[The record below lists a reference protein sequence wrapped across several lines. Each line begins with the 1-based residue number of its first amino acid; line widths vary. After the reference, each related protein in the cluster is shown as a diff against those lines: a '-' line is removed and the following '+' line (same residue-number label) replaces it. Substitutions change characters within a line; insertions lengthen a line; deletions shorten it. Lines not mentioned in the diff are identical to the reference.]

1 MRLFLEFLSLS
12 RHHPLAPSVLRNFK
26 NFIFVTQSWCT
37 LCPQDIPLTLRS
49 MDRKPIR
56 TKMQVRHQK
65 PFKCLYYLIIWW
77 FGDHLIICSS
87 SGNLVIIWLSG
98 YHQELLLNG
107 VDCMIVSHSLRSLR
121 GGSDILLLSIVI
133 IWWSSGDHLVI
144 IWWSLIVCHRVLSLS
159 GACGGEE
166 LGPSDQ
172 DQLLRCRLSVVA
184 VVIIIIIIDLIIL
197 SSSQSLSGL
206 GGARTNWEAVM
217 WQERWDNLKGS
228 STKKISIA

>member
-77 FGDHLIICSS
+77 SSGDHLVIIWWFGDHLIICSS
-87 SGNLVIIWLSG
+87 SGNLVIIKSSFSMGLIVWLYATPFAASTDEG
-98 YHQELLLNG
+98 VTYNYFQLLLFG
-107 VDCMIVSHSLRSLR
+107 DHL
-121 GGSDILLLSIVI
+121 VI
-133 IWWSSGDHLVI
+133 IWWSSGDHWLYATACSASAEPVEEKSSDRATKI
-144 IWWSLIVCHRVLSLS
+144 SFSAAGGLSL
-159 GACGGEE
+159 
-166 LGPSDQ
+166 P
-172 DQLLRCRLSVVA
+172 
-184 VVIIIIIIDLIIL
+184 L
-197 SSSQSLSGL
+197 SSSSS
-206 GGARTNWEAVM
+206 
-217 WQERWDNLKGS
+217 S
-228 STKKISIA
+228 STSSSCHHHNHYQDLAAPAPTGRRSCGRRGGKI

>member
-98 YHQELLLNG
+98 DHQELLLNG
-107 VDCMIVSHSLRSLR
+107 VDCLIVCHSLRSLN
-121 GGSDILLLSIVI
+121 GWGSDIQLFSIVT
-133 IWWSSGDHLVI
+133 IWWSSGDHWLYACSASAEPAEEKSSDRATKI
-144 IWWSLIVCHRVLSLS
+144 SFSAAGGLSL
-159 GACGGEE
+159 
-166 LGPSDQ
+166 P
-172 DQLLRCRLSVVA
+172 LS
-184 VVIIIIIIDLIIL
+184 
-197 SSSQSLSGL
+197 
-206 GGARTNWEAVM
+206 
-217 WQERWDNLKGS
+217 
-228 STKKISIA
+228 

>member
-98 YHQELLLNG
+98 DHLVIIKSSSSMGLIVWLYATPFAASGEEVTYNYYQLLLF
-107 VDCMIVSHSLRSLR
+107 
-121 GGSDILLLSIVI
+121 
-133 IWWSSGDHLVI
+133 GDHLEI
-144 IWWSLIVCHRVLSLS
+144 IWWSLIVCHCLLSLS

-172 DQLLRCRLSVVA
+172 DQLLRCRLCVVA
-184 VVIIIIIIDLIIL
+184 IVIIIIII
-197 SSSQSLSGL
+197 SA
-206 GGARTNWEAVM
+206 GGQHQQYHPHNDHHR
-217 WQERWDNLKGS
+217 
-228 STKKISIA
+228 